1 MRETIFPGRR
11 VRGILR
17 KTSTSSGRGVLLH
30 PMLAVDAENGSCLD
44 RETLVDGALS
54 LLCIPGLMVAMATGR
69 DDGARTFP
77 ARS

>member
-1 MRETIFPGRR
+1 
-11 VRGILR
+11 
-17 KTSTSSGRGVLLH
+17 
-30 PMLAVDAENGSCLD
+30 MLAVDAENGSCLD